1 MMFMM
6 IEKQQMIRESQKDQ
20 TQSPVRVAIGLA
32 TRVPKKVAR
41 RLMES
46 CRPMAMAK
54 FCVRNHL
61 DKIDS
66 CMVTIR
72 PEPIP
77 KMTRPATIKPKESYL
92 AAMPVNK
99 LPMMTIKLTASVPQ
113 TEPKISIKIPP
124 KMGKMVLIIET
135 EEEITPYRV
144 LSI

>member
-1 MMFMM
+1 
-6 IEKQQMIRESQKDQ
+6 
-20 TQSPVRVAIGLA
+20 
-32 TRVPKKVAR
+32 
-41 RLMES
+41 
-46 CRPMAMAK
+46 
-54 FCVRNHL
+54 
-61 DKIDS
+61 
-66 CMVTIR
+66 MVTIR

-99 LPMMTIKLTASVPQ
+99 LPIMTIKLTASVPQ